1 MKKLCS
7 LLIMFAMIFSLSACS
22 SKNKDDILL
31 FFDALDN
38 TLKTDSGEIIGKID
52 MKGDS
57 PYTIDFDIQYIQI
70 GDIQLAAIVDLE
82 AGGNIQKDFLDFYIK
97 DGKTYLNSM
106 GTKTQSVVENIGLER
121 NKKIAVYNPFLSF
134 NDNELTSFFKSSS
147 HKGTTYTFDIDAKRL
162 TTLIDAYGTFNAS
175 KAQIIADIENDLLN
189 SVSLTIKGEQNINDK
204 KADVDMTIE
213 FTISDLNSLDHI
225 EFPDD
230 LDSYIKE

>member
-7 LLIMFAMIFSLSACS
+7 LLVMFAMIFSLSACS

-38 TLKTDSGEIIGKID
+38 TLKTDSGRFNGKVD

-57 PYTIDFDIQYIQI
+57 PYTIDFDIQYIQV
-70 GDIQLAAIVDLE
+70 GDIQLAAIIDLE
-82 AGGNIQKDFLDFYIK
+82 AGGNVQKNFLEFYIK

-134 NDNELTSFFKSSS
+134 NDSELASFFKSSS

-162 TTLIDAYGTFNAS
+162 TTMIDAYGTFNAT

-189 SVSLTIKGEQNINDK
+189 SVSLNIKGQQNINDQ
-204 KADVDMTIE
+204 KADIDITVE
-213 FTISDLNSLDHI
+213 FVITDLNSLDHI
-225 EFPDD
+225 DFPND

>member
-7 LLIMFAMIFSLSACS
+7 LLVMFAMIFSLSACS

-38 TLKTDSGEIIGKID
+38 TLKTDSGRFNGKVD

-57 PYTIDFDIQYIQI
+57 PYTIDFDIQYIQV
-70 GDIQLAAIVDLE
+70 GDIQLAAIIDLE
-82 AGGNIQKDFLDFYIK
+82 AGGNVQKNFLEFYIK

-134 NDNELTSFFKSSS
+134 NDSELASFFKSSS
-147 HKGTTYTFDIDAKRL
+147 HKGTIYTFDIDAKRL
-162 TTLIDAYGTFNAS
+162 TTMIDAYGTFNAT

-189 SVSLTIKGEQNINDK
+189 SVSLNIKGQQNINDQ
-204 KADVDMTIE
+204 KADIDITVE
-213 FTISDLNSLDHI
+213 FVITDLNSLDHI
-225 EFPDD
+225 DFPND